1 MISEEST
8 IFRTP
13 YSPVSVVLK
22 VVNFYEEYFVK
33 NLSIRPLPNANVF
46 LFSEEIERSNLFT
59 DLQSSSLVYQFVDWH
74 LYNATITVLL
84 LLQNFLTSCFHHKN
98 SQTVIGLN
106 NGLTRTEQIYERN
119 MTNLGPISSVF

>member
-33 NLSIRPLPNANVF
+33 NLSIRSLPNANVF
-46 LFSEEIERSNLFT
+46 LFSEEIE
-59 DLQSSSLVYQFVDWH
+59 
-74 LYNATITVLL
+74 
-84 LLQNFLTSCFHHKN
+84 
-98 SQTVIGLN
+98 
-106 NGLTRTEQIYERN
+106 
-119 MTNLGPISSVF
+119 